1 MRNKNVT
8 RGVRALLILLIPPLF
23 YPAFAAGRDMRVDP
37 GSREISSS
45 ALASADSVQEK
56 TAPAGAVAKLTLD
69 DCIVQAVRRNLGV
82 AVQVIA
88 FHQAGLSVDQAG
100 EKFLPS
106 LSFDFYKDRQNSAS
120 YSWMDSSDI
129 SSTAA
134 RSYSAGLS
142 QNIPFGGSLKLGLGA
157 GQNESNSRFQTI
169 NPRYSSRLSFDFT
182 QPLLKDFGWGT
193 SRKDILVSRNNREI
207 AENDLKYTLLQ
218 TVYAVEQA
226 YWELVY
232 RIESLGVQRQSLKL
246 AQDLLEK
253 NRKEIEIGT
262 LAPKEILS
270 AQVEVANRKADILQ
284 AEMMVKDST
293 DTLRSLINL
302 SLDKDAGDI
311 SPADTPGFA
320 KSGVGLDEALAL
332 ALTNRPD
339 LQSSAISIK
348 NKEIDY
354 SFAKNQMLPTLNLN
368 AQYWSP
374 GLSGDR
380 ILFLDNNPL
389 TGIVLGKV
397 PGGSSDAFRDA
408 FGLQYDNWSVSISL
422 DIPLSSVF
430 TRTAQA
436 QAKAGLDGEVARMK
450 QKKQDAFLEIRAAVR
465 AVETNHERVNARRE
479 ARELAEQKLQAEEAK
494 LQVGLSSNF
503 YVLNYQRELAAART
517 AELRALI
524 DYTLSLGQLDKAT
537 GTTLDKR
544 NIKLTDAGED
554 Q

>member
-1 MRNKNVT
+1 MNRRRRT
-8 RGVRALLILLIPPLF
+8 PALL
-23 YPAFAAGRDMRVDP
+23 
-37 GSREISSS
+37 
-45 ALASADSVQEK
+45 ALATLLSLPGLQAQQVK
-56 TAPAGAVAKLTLD
+56 PGALTLD
-69 DCIVQAVRRNLGV
+69 ECIVQAVRRNLGV

-88 FHQAGLSVDQAG
+88 FHQAGLSVDKAG

-120 YSWMDSSDI
+120 FSWMDSSDI

-134 RSYSAGLS
+134 RSYSAGVS
-142 QNIPFGGSLKLGLGA
+142 QSIPFGGSLTMGLGA

-169 NPRYSSRLSFDFT
+169 NPRYSSKLSFNFT
-182 QPLLKDFGWGT
+182 QPLLKDFGWDT
-193 SRKDILVSRNNREI
+193 SRKDILVSRNNRDI
-207 AENDLKYTLLQ
+207 AENDLKNTLLQ

-232 RIESLGVQRQSLKL
+232 QIESLGVQRQSLKL

-270 AQVEVANRKADILQ
+270 AQAEVANRKADILL

-293 DTLRSLINL
+293 DTLRGLINL
-302 SLDKDAGDI
+302 SFDKDAGEI
-311 SPADTPGFA
+311 APADTPGFA
-320 KSGVGLDEALAL
+320 KSDVGLDEALAL

-354 SFAKNQMLPTLNLN
+354 SFAKNQMLPALNLN

-389 TGIVLGKV
+389 TGIILGKV

-408 FGLQYDNWSVSISL
+408 FGLQYKNWSVSISL

-436 QAKAGLDGEVARMK
+436 QAKAGLDGEIARMK

-479 ARELAEQKLQAEEAK
+479 ASKLAEQKLQAEEAK

-503 YVLNYQRELAAART
+503 YVLSYQRELAAART

-537 GTTLDKR
+537 GTALDKR